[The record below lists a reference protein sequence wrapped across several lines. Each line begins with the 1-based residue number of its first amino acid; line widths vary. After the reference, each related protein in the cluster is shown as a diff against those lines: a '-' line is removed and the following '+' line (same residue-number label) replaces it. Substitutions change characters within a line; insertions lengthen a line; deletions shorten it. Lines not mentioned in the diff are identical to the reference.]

1 MSKTCTG
8 WKTLSLDF
16 HEWWCFIFKI
26 KRYKTHQFSW
36 HYLWVGSLLIV
47 QWLLHLS
54 LKVKVKVA
62 QSCLTLCDPMN
73 YTVHE
78 ILLARILECVAT
90 PFSRDLPNTGIE
102 PKSPAVQADSLPAEP
117 QGKPILVE
125 ASKFSVTYVRG
136 EKKWHHSA
144 Q

>member
-1 MSKTCTG
+1 
-8 WKTLSLDF
+8 
-16 HEWWCFIFKI
+16 
-26 KRYKTHQFSW
+26 
-36 HYLWVGSLLIV
+36 
-47 QWLLHLS
+47 
-54 LKVKVKVA
+54 
-62 QSCLTLCDPMN
+62 MN